1 MFQGNRL
8 EKAIVQGELTGQFT
22 TARSAP
28 HGMKNRSYID
38 SIVIN
43 RVVPDRIMA
52 AFSPGEAP
60 EKMFSGI
67 VLYRILCIMR

>member
-22 TARSAP
+22 TARSAA
-28 HGMKNRSYID
+28 HGMKNRRCIN

-43 RVVPDRIMA
+43 RVVPDRILVA
-52 AFSPGEAP
+52 LSPGEAP

-67 VLYRILCIMR
+67 VLYRILCIIR